1 MVVKLLGFFWLF
13 TWFFDRIGE
22 IYSVMLG
29 RNDEKWPSK
38 IHEEFTQKISSFMDG
53 MSPTRGPS
61 VFEKN
66 DLCPQEDLFVLNSWN
81 TYTKQN
87 RVWNDPQ

>member
-1 MVVKLLGFFWLF
+1 MK
-13 TWFFDRIGE
+13 
-22 IYSVMLG
+22 
-29 RNDEKWPSK
+29 NDPLK

-66 DLCPQEDLFVLNSWN
+66 DLCPQEDLFVLNS
-81 TYTKQN
+81 
-87 RVWNDPQ
+87 